1 MNLWLKIEKGFQI
14 NVLIFRDNNKI
25 EKKNSVAQ

>member
-14 NVLIFRDNNKI
+14 NVLIFRDYNKI

>member
-1 MNLWLKIEKGFQI
+1 MNLCLKIEKGFQI

-25 EKKNSVAQ
+25 EKKIR